1 MDALVQTPALGTI
14 DGYLSRLQAAL
25 ARLRHEE
32 LEVIVESLIDAWR
45 RDAQV
50 FICGNGGSAATA
62 SHFACDL
69 GKGTITPGLKRM
81 RALSLSDAIP
91 MMTAWGNDSDYSDIF
106 AEQLTNLM
114 NPGDLLIAISGSGN
128 SPNVLKAVE
137 YARAHGGHTIA
148 LTGFAGGKIKDL
160 AAHSVIVGAECI
172 QIVEDVH
179 MAIEHT
185 VCMSLTRRFQ
195 DIAAA

>member
-1 MDALVQTPALGTI
+1 MDALAQTPALGTV

-32 LEVIVESLIDAWR
+32 LEFIVDSLLDAWR

-62 SHFACDL
+62 SHFVCDL

-106 AEQLTNLM
+106 AEQLANLM
-114 NPGDLLIAISGSGN
+114 NAGDLLIAISGSGN

-137 YARAHGGHTIA
+137 YARAHGGKTIA

-160 AAHSVIVGAECI
+160 AGHSVIVGAECI

-185 VCMSLTRRFQ
+185 VCMSLTQRFKTL
-195 DIAAA
+195 AAS

>member
-1 MDALVQTPALGTI
+1 MDALAHTPALGTI
-14 DGYLSRLQAAL
+14 DGYLTRLQAAL
-25 ARLRHEE
+25 SRLRHDE
-32 LEVIVESLIDAWR
+32 LELMVDALIDAWR

-81 RALSLSDAIP
+81 RVLSLSDAIP

-114 NPGDLLIAISGSGN
+114 NPGDVLIAISGSGN
-128 SPNVLKAVE
+128 SPNVLKAVA
-137 YARAHGGHTIA
+137 YARANGGHTIA

-195 DIAAA
+195 EISAT

>member
-1 MDALVQTPALGTI
+1 MDALAQHPALGTI
-14 DGYLSRLQAAL
+14 DGYLTRLTAAL
-25 ARLRHEE
+25 SRLRHDE
-32 LEVIVESLIDAWR
+32 LETIVDSLLDAWR

-69 GKGTITPGLKRM
+69 GKGTITPGIKRM

-106 AEQLTNLM
+106 AEQLANFM

-137 YARAHGGHTIA
+137 YARTHGGHTIA

-185 VCMSLTRRFQ
+185 VCMRLTRRFQ
-195 DIAAA
+195 EMPAA